1 MSEPRSS
8 LPPATL
14 HLDEP
19 PEDKRRVNGHTA
31 EAHQRPTPLTRAFE
45 RALGAAPG
53 ALPSALPGALW
64 GKALIGPARD
74 FLQRPGK
81 DFRARLVALCW
92 ALGGGDPGKL
102 PDELPLLVE
111 ILHAGS
117 LIIDDVQDDSAARRG
132 APALHRVCG
141 VPLAI
146 NTGNWM
152 YFWAFDLLGR
162 APLGAATRLALYRRL
177 GRTLMRCH
185 EGQALDLT
193 VRVAD
198 LEQPL
203 VPGVVASITR
213 LKTGSLMGF
222 CGYVGARAARAGALL
237 VRRVARCCRDV
248 GVGLQ
253 MLDDLGGITARAR
266 ADKGLEDLRHR
277 RATWPWAWLAEV
289 AEPRAFAEA
298 QRRLCVAEDERDLRA
313 VAELLRERVEAT
325 GRIRVARH
333 LGGALAALRD
343 AVGGAPPVIEL
354 EREIELLKQSYG

>member
-8 LPPATL
+8 LL
-14 HLDEP
+14 
-19 PEDKRRVNGHTA
+19 
-31 EAHQRPTPLTRAFE
+31 RPTPLRDEPPDGERRGDGAAAAAHRRETPLARAFE
-45 RALGAAPG
+45 RTLGAAPG
-53 ALPSALPGALW
+53 ALASGLPDALW
-64 GKALIGPARD
+64 GKALVGPARD

-81 DFRARLVALCW
+81 DFRARLVAIGW
-92 ALGGGDPGKL
+92 ALGGGEPGEL

-117 LIIDDVQDDSAARRG
+117 LIVDDVQDDSAVRRG

-152 YFWAFDLLGR
+152 YFWALDLLGR
-162 APLGAATRLALYRRL
+162 APLGAAIRLALYRRL

-193 VRVAD
+193 ARVAE

-222 CGYVGARAARAGALL
+222 CGYVGARAARGRPLL

-253 MLDDLGGITARAR
+253 MLDDLGGLTSVAR
-266 ADKGLEDLRHR
+266 ADKGLEDLRHGR
-277 RATWPWAWLAEV
+277 STWPWAWLAEV
-289 AEPRAFAEA
+289 ADPRAFAEA
-298 QRRLCVAEDERDLRA
+298 QRRLRRAEDERALRA
-313 VAELLRERVEAT
+313 VAGALRERIEAT
-325 GRIRVARH
+325 GRTRVARH
-333 LGGALAALRD
+333 LGGALAALRA
-343 AVGGAPPVIEL
+343 AVGDAPPVLEL
-354 EREIELLKQSYG
+354 ERELERLQQSYG